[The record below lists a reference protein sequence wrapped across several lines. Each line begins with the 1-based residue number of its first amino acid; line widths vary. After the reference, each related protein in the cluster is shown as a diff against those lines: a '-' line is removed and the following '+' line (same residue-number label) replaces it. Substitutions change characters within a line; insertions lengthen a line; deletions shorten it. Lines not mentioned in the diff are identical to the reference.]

1 MTKLWQMFHAD
12 ECGAITVDW
21 VMLSAAALALMAL
34 IMAVIGGAAEDQAN
48 RLQNT
53 MTNMM

>member
-1 MTKLWQMFHAD
+1 MTKLWRMFHAD

-34 IMAVIGGAAEDQAN
+34 IMAAIGGAAEDQAD